1 MTVLADSSNRML
13 VENRQGFDIRSTVLD
28 LLQSAETFSFEI
40 ILNIGSFNAVKNPWG
55 GLYFGCSAGQS
66 NYGMNVNVYES
77 SRGLGI
83 GLPGWHGTGTNRCT
97 ETDNFYLKS
106 YDSGRDVHAVPNDA
120 AKRRG
125 IGIHHLAVV
134 VDRTAN
140 EARGYFDGELAIRRP
155 NISEIGNIGNYAFTN
170 ELNDT
175 LQYTQ
180 FAIREGDCS
189 TNGGLNYPVPTEPY
203 VKF

>member
-1 MTVLADSSNRML
+1 
-13 VENRQGFDIRSTVLD
+13 
-28 LLQSAETFSFEI
+28 
-40 ILNIGSFNAVKNPWG
+40 
-55 GLYFGCSAGQS
+55 
-66 NYGMNVNVYES
+66 
-77 SRGLGI
+77 
-83 GLPGWHGTGTNRCT
+83 
-97 ETDNFYLKS
+97 LKS
-106 YDSGRDVHAVPNDA
+106 YDSGRDVHALSNDA
-120 AKRRG
+120 NKRRG

-155 NISEIGNIGNYAFTN
+155 TISEIGNITSYSFTN
-170 ELNDT
+170 SMNDT

-189 TNGGLNYPVPTEPY
+189 TNGGLSYPVPTKPY